1 VGAPSGVGPSPW
13 LAITMF
19 DALQDRLQGV
29 FKALRIHGVLTEEV
43 VDQTLREVRLALLDA
58 DVNLKVV
65 KELLDRVRVKALGEE
80 IRSSLTPA
88 QEVVRIVRDE
98 LIRILGREASLL
110 SFSRDYPTVFLLVG
124 LQGSG
129 KTTTAG
135 KLALWLAGRK
145 RRPLLV
151 STDVYRPAARE
162 QLAVIAKAVGI
173 PIFPGEGIDSPI
185 ELATAARKD
194 AADRGHDVL
203 IVDTAGR
210 LHIDEELMNEVSE
223 LRTKLRPSEV
233 LLVADAMIGQDAVR
247 SAQEFHERLGTTGV
261 ILTKLDG
268 DARGGAALS
277 IHHVTGQP
285 IKFMGVGEK
294 YDQLEVFFP
303 ERVVSRIL
311 GMGDILSLIEK
322 AEAKIDKQKAL
333 EVHRKLQTDT
343 FTLED
348 FRDQLCQVRQ
358 MGPMDQM
365 LGMLPKVGIFKD
377 AGKVRVDDKEL
388 VHIEAIINSM
398 TPQERRNHEI
408 INGKRRK
415 RIAKGS
421 GTTVQQVNL
430 VLKQYFQM
438 RKMMKSMSQN
448 LLGRGLSR
456 LGMPVGPRAG

>member
-1 VGAPSGVGPSPW
+1 
-13 LAITMF
+13 MF
-19 DALQDRLQGV
+19 DALQDRLQKV
-29 FKALRIHGVLTEEV
+29 FKTLRIQGVLNDEV
-43 VDQTLREVRLALLDA
+43 VDQTLREVRLALLEA
-58 DVNLKVV
+58 DVNLNVV
-65 KELLDRVRVKALGEE
+65 KELLDRVRVMARGEE
-80 IRSSLTPA
+80 VRASLSPV
-88 QEVVRIVRDE
+88 QEVIRIVRDQ
-98 LIRILGREASLL
+98 LIEILGREASLL
-110 SFSRDYPTVFLLVG
+110 SFSKEYPTVFLMVG

-129 KTTTAG
+129 KTTTSG
-135 KLALWLAGRK
+135 KLALWLAARK
-145 RRPLLV
+145 HRPMLV

-162 QLAVIAKAVGI
+162 QLAVIAKAVQI
-173 PIFPGEGIDSPI
+173 PIFTGEGITSPI

-223 LRTKLRPSEV
+223 LRIKLRPSEV

-285 IKFMGVGEK
+285 IKFMGIGEK
-294 YDQLEVFFP
+294 YDQLEVFYP
-303 ERVVSRIL
+303 ERIVSRIL

-322 AEAKIDKQKAL
+322 AEQKIDKQKAI

-343 FTLED
+343 FSLED
-348 FRDQLCQVRQ
+348 FRDQLSQVRK

-377 AGKVRVDDKEL
+377 AGKVKVEEKEL
-388 VHIEAIINSM
+388 IHIEAIIDSM

-415 RIAKGS
+415 RIARGS
-421 GTTVQQVNL
+421 GTSVQQVNQ

-456 LGMPVGPRAG
+456 LRMPTGSRM

>member
-1 VGAPSGVGPSPW
+1 
-13 LAITMF
+13 MF

-98 LIRILGREASLL
+98 LVQILGREASLL

-135 KLALWLAGRK
+135 KLALWLGGRK

-162 QLAVIAKAVGI
+162 QLAVIAKAVEI
-173 PIFPGEGIDSPI
+173 PVFPGEGISSPI
-185 ELATAARKD
+185 ELAMAARKD

-233 LLVADAMIGQDAVR
+233 LLVADGMIGQDAVR

-277 IHHVTGQP
+277 IHYVTGQP

-294 YDQLEVFFP
+294 YDQLEVFYP

-322 AEAKIDKQKAL
+322 AEEKIDKQKAL

-348 FRDQLCQVRQ
+348 FRDQLRQVRQ

-377 AGKVRVDDKEL
+377 AGKVRVEDREL
-388 VHIEAIINSM
+388 IHIEAIINSM
-398 TPQERRNHEI
+398 TPQERSNHEI

>member
-1 VGAPSGVGPSPW
+1 
-13 LAITMF
+13 MF
-19 DALQDRLQGV
+19 DTLQDKFQRVFKTLRVQGV
-29 FKALRIHGVLTEEV
+29 LNEQA
-43 VDQTLREVRLALLDA
+43 VDETLREVRLALLEA

-65 KELLDRVRVKALGEE
+65 KELLDRVRVRALGEE
-80 IRSSLTPA
+80 VRSSLSPP

-98 LIRILGREASLL
+98 LIQILGGDAAFLT
-110 SFSRDYPTVFLLVG
+110 FSKDYPTVFLLVG

-135 KLALWLAGRK
+135 KLALWLASRK
-145 RRPLLV
+145 RRPMLV

-162 QLAVIAKAVGI
+162 QLAIIAKEIGI
-173 PIFPGEGIDSPI
+173 PCFPGDGITSPI
-185 ELATAARKD
+185 ELARAARKD

-210 LHIDEELMNEVSE
+210 LHIDQELMDEVSQ
-223 LRTKLRPSEV
+223 LRTKLRPAEV

-277 IHHVTGQP
+277 IHYVTGQP
-285 IKFMGVGEK
+285 IKFMGIGEK
-294 YDQLEVFFP
+294 YDQLEVFYP
-303 ERVVSRIL
+303 DRIVSRIL

-322 AEAKIDKQKAL
+322 AEQKIDKQKAID
-333 EVHRKLQTDT
+333 VHRKLQTDT

-348 FRDQLCQVRQ
+348 FRDQLVQVRK
-358 MGPMDQM
+358 MGPMEQM

-377 AGKVRVDDKEL
+377 AGKVKVDEKEL
-388 VHIEAIINSM
+388 MHIEAIINSM

-415 RIAKGS
+415 RIARGS
-421 GTTVQQVNL
+421 GTSVQQVNQL
-430 VLKQYFQM
+430 LKQYFQM

-456 LGMPVGPRAG
+456 LGMPGIPGMRS

>member
-1 VGAPSGVGPSPW
+1 
-13 LAITMF
+13 MF
-19 DALQDRLQGV
+19 DALQGRFQKVFKSLRVQGV
-29 FKALRIHGVLTEEV
+29 LSEEV
-43 VDQTLREVRLALLDA
+43 VDDTLREVRLALLEA
-58 DVNLKVV
+58 DVNLNVV
-65 KELLDRVRVKALGEE
+65 KALLDRVRVKALGEE
-80 IRSSLTPA
+80 IRSSLSPG

-98 LIRILGREASLL
+98 LIEILGREASLL
-110 SFSRDYPTVFLLVG
+110 TFSKEYPTVFLLVG

-135 KLALWLAGRK
+135 KLALWLSSRK
-145 RRPLLV
+145 RRPMLV

-162 QLAVIAKAVGI
+162 QLAVIAKAIQLPCFAG
-173 PIFPGEGIDSPI
+173 PGNSSPI
-185 ELATAARKD
+185 DLALAARRD

-203 IVDTAGR
+203 VVDTAGR
-210 LHIDEELMNEVSE
+210 LHIDEEMMQEVSE
-223 LRTKLRPSEV
+223 LRTRLRPSEV
-233 LLVADAMIGQDAVR
+233 LLVADAMVGQDAVR
-247 SAQEFHERLGTTGV
+247 SAQDFHERLGTTGV

-285 IKFMGVGEK
+285 IKFIGVGEK
-294 YDQLEVFFP
+294 YDALEVFYP
-303 ERVVSRIL
+303 DRIVSRIL

-322 AEAKIDKQKAL
+322 AEEKIDKQKAL

-348 FRDQLCQVRQ
+348 LRDQLRQVRSL
-358 MGPMDQM
+358 GPMDQM

-377 AGKVRVDDKEL
+377 AGKGRVDEKEL
-388 VHIEAIINSM
+388 TYIEAIINSM

-408 INGKRRK
+408 INGRRRK

-421 GTTVQQVNL
+421 GTSVQQVNQ

-438 RKMMKSMSQN
+438 RKMMKSFSQS
-448 LLGRGLSR
+448 LLGRQFNR
-456 LGMPVGPRAG
+456 LKMPAGEGGVNV

>member
-1 VGAPSGVGPSPW
+1 
-13 LAITMF
+13 MF
-19 DALQDRLQGV
+19 DSLQQKFEGV
-29 FKALRIHGVLTEEV
+29 FK
-43 VDQTLREVRLALLDA
+43 TLRVQGSLNEAAIDETLRDVRLALLEA

-65 KELLDRVRVKALGEE
+65 KDLLDRVRVKAMGEE
-80 IRSSLTPA
+80 VRSGFAPA

-98 LIRILGREASLL
+98 LIEILGGEV
-110 SFSRDYPTVFLLVG
+110 SFLTYTKEYPNVFLIVG

-135 KLALWLAGRK
+135 KLALWLSGKRK
-145 RRPLLV
+145 RPMLV

-162 QLAVIAKAVGI
+162 QLAIIAKAIGI
-173 PIFPGEGIDSPI
+173 PIFPGEGVNSPI
-185 ELATAARKD
+185 ELATAARRD

-223 LRTKLRPSEV
+223 LRTRLRPSEV

-247 SAQEFHERLGTTGV
+247 SAQEFHERLGTSGV

-285 IKFMGVGEK
+285 IKFVGVGEK
-294 YDQLEVFFP
+294 YDALEVFHP
-303 ERVVSRIL
+303 DRIVGRIM
-311 GMGDILSLIEK
+311 GMGDMMSLIEK
-322 AEAKIDKQKAL
+322 AEEKIDKAKAL

-343 FTLED
+343 FSLGD
-348 FRDQLCQVRQ
+348 FRDQLRQ
-358 MGPMDQM
+358 MRSLGSMEQM
-365 LGMLPKVGIFKD
+365 LGMLPKIGILKD
-377 AGKVRVDDKEL
+377 AGKMNVDEKEL

-398 TPQERRNHEI
+398 TSRERENHEI

-415 RIAKGS
+415 RIARGS
-421 GTTVQQVNL
+421 GTSVQQVNQL
-430 VLKQYFQM
+430 LRQYIQTK
-438 RKMMKSMSQN
+438 KMMKTMSHS
-448 LLGRGLSR
+448 LLGKQFSKLK
-456 LGMPVGPRAG
+456 MPMTPAG

>member
-1 VGAPSGVGPSPW
+1 VGAPFGVSPSLW
-13 LAITMF
+13 LTIAMF

-98 LIRILGREASLL
+98 LIQILGREASLL

-162 QLAVIAKAVGI
+162 QLAVIARAVGI

-277 IHHVTGQP
+277 IHYVTGQP

>member
-1 VGAPSGVGPSPW
+1 
-13 LAITMF
+13 MF
-19 DALQDRLQGV
+19 DALQDRLQKV
-29 FKALRIHGVLTEEV
+29 FKTLRIQGVLTDEV
-43 VDQTLREVRLALLDA
+43 VDQTLREVRLALLEA
-58 DVNLKVV
+58 DVNLNVV
-65 KELLDRVRVKALGEE
+65 KELLDRVRVMALGEDV
-80 IRSSLTPA
+80 RSSLSPV
-88 QEVVRIVRDE
+88 QEVIRIVRDQ
-98 LIRILGREASLL
+98 LIEILGREASLL
-110 SFSRDYPTVFLLVG
+110 TFSKEYPTVFLMVG

-129 KTTTAG
+129 KTTTSG

-145 RRPLLV
+145 RRPMLV

-162 QLAVIAKAVGI
+162 QLAIIAKAVQI
-173 PIFPGEGIDSPI
+173 PIFAGEGINSPI

-210 LHIDEELMNEVSE
+210 LHIDQELMNEVSE
-223 LRTKLRPSEV
+223 LRTRLRPSEV

-285 IKFMGVGEK
+285 IKFMGIGEK
-294 YDQLEVFFP
+294 YDQLEVFYP
-303 ERVVSRIL
+303 ERIVSRIL

-322 AEAKIDKQKAL
+322 AEQKIDKQKAI

-343 FTLED
+343 FSLED
-348 FRDQLCQVRQ
+348 FRDQLNQVRK
-358 MGPMDQM
+358 MGSMEQM

-377 AGKVRVDDKEL
+377 ASKVKVEEKEL
-388 VHIEAIINSM
+388 IHIEAIIDSM

-415 RIAKGS
+415 RIARGS
-421 GTTVQQVNL
+421 GTSVQQVNQ

-456 LGMPVGPRAG
+456 LGMPVVPGMR